1 MPQHS
6 TRSNSVQFDIFNIMV
21 DTPRFIADAMLGSL
35 ARWLRIIGC
44 DTLYF
49 RAIEDAELVR
59 IAKQEGRI
67 LLSKDNVLCR
77 SRRTGESLL
86 IRSDKTLEQLKEVV
100 EAFNISCYANA
111 MHKRC
116 TLCNGIL
123 VHVER
128 SSVHAEVPDYVFQR
142 NDAFLKC
149 GECGKVYWEGSHRA
163 AMFETLAAVIKD
175 TENTGDIA

>member
-1 MPQHS
+1 M
-6 TRSNSVQFDIFNIMV
+6 DE
-21 DTPRFIADAMLGSL
+21 TPRFIADAMLGSL
-35 ARWLRIIGC
+35 ARWLRIVGV

-49 RAIEDAELVR
+49 RVIEDAELVR

-67 LLSKDNVLCR
+67 LLSKDTALCR
-77 SRRTGESLL
+77 SKRTGKRLL

-100 EAFNISCYANA
+100 KAFNISYGTMAIP
-111 MHKRC
+111 KRC
-116 TLCNGIL
+116 TLCNGVL
-123 VHVER
+123 VPAGRNRVY
-128 SSVHAEVPDYVFQR
+128 AEVPDYVFQQ

-163 AMFETLAAVIKD
+163 AMVEILTAVIKD